1 MNCFKQ
7 YVFNF
12 KNFKKNF
19 REHVNMENLDYVN
32 KNIERKYSKY
42 AKENSKK
49 GVKIDLEL
57 EKIFIELKDG

>member
-1 MNCFKQ
+1 
-7 YVFNF
+7 
-12 KNFKKNF
+12 
-19 REHVNMENLDYVN
+19 MENLDYVN